1 VSPIEYYLDEK
12 VEFYSIRS
20 FYLFIFSCIMT
31 DIQDQELKIANNH
44 YNNQNYRKAIE
55 LYESLAKKDNCEA
68 MYELATIYT
77 DGLV

>member
-1 VSPIEYYLDEK
+1 
-12 VEFYSIRS
+12 
-20 FYLFIFSCIMT
+20 MT